1 MRSDNPFLAL
11 LGLLSMAGLL
21 LCGAC
26 TEEKSEEED
35 WELKSHYQ
43 KGNLALGEG
52 NLETAESEFRQ
63 VLELDDR
70 HVSAYNKLARVLLKK
85 AEKTGN
91 KTFVNEAIVLLK
103 KSTGLEPKGKLGW
116 RALAGA
122 LKQAN
127 RLDEA
132 FEAFAKLIEFDDADF
147 ASRLAIAE
155 MYEAKGQP
163 EKASKEYLS
172 SLAKYPEAGLL
183 LLAHGRF
190 LLKQKKAD
198 LAQKE
203 FMKIKKTSV
212 EYYEALDELGAL
224 AAVEGKLDEV
234 RRIYQTMIAINPQ
247 DFMVWELL
255 AAIDEREKKFV
266 DAEKKYRSSL
276 DVDREHISAW
286 IGLGRV
292 LMAQA
297 KRDQAVYAFRKADG
311 FLGRDPARTLELV
324 DELVGLGDKAWAR
337 SVLERAKI
345 ATDDKRALEL
355 IEKRLKGLDAEVE
368 KAAMDG
374 GTKEEEKTPEKTPE
388 KSPDEGSHKKDK

>member
-1 MRSDNPFLAL
+1 MRSDNLITTFLGW
-11 LGLLSMAGLL
+11 LGMIGLL
-21 LCGAC
+21 LGAAC
-26 TEEKSEEED
+26 TDNKPEEED

-43 KGNLALGEG
+43 KGNLALGDG

-63 VLELDDR
+63 VLELDDE
-70 HVSAYNKLARVLLKK
+70 HVAALNKLARVLLKK
-85 AEKTGN
+85 AEKN
-91 KTFVNEAIVLLK
+91 KNKILVNEAIVLLK
-103 KSTGLEPKGKLGW
+103 KSTSMEPKRKLGW

-132 FEAFAKLIEFDDADF
+132 SEAYQKLIEFNDADF

-155 MYEAKGQP
+155 LHEAKG
-163 EKASKEYLS
+163 EHDKADNQYAT

-190 LLKQKKAD
+190 LLKRKKAD
-198 LAQKE
+198 QAQKA

-234 RRIYQTMIAINPQ
+234 RRIYQTMVAIHPQ
-247 DFMVWELL
+247 DYMVWELL

-266 DAEKKYRSSL
+266 DAEEKYRRSL
-276 DVDREHISAW
+276 EVDREHISAW

-292 LMAQA
+292 LLAQE
-297 KRDQAVYAFRKADG
+297 KRDQAIYAFRKADG
-311 FLGRDPARTLELV
+311 FLGRDPVRTLELV
-324 DELVGLGDKAWAR
+324 DELVGLGDKSWAR

-345 ATDDKRALEL
+345 ATDDQRVIKI
-355 IEKRLKGLDAEVE
+355 IEKRLASLDSD
-368 KAAMDG
+368 K
-374 GTKEEEKTPEKTPE
+374 PE
-388 KSPDEGSHKKDK
+388 KSPAEGSHKKDK